1 MEECEGNLKKY
12 LKGYL
17 DLDLDLDLNLNLDTY
32 ACLFYQLINGMDY
45 LRSLEIIHCDIKLE
59 NLLISNDGKLKICD
73 FGCSFYLDKAKEHF
87 GGNEQVAGSKIY
99 LPPEALNEG
108 IKYNNFNSDLW
119 ACGIVLYNMLTN
131 NSFDKGI
138 SEIEDLKKRHKNIE
152 KFIDETTKDIEDAY
166 AIDLLKNMLKLN
178 PEDRITIEGI
188 KKHDFYIRGEKKYK
202 ELYKVQ

>member
-17 DLDLDLDLNLNLDTY
+17 DLDLDLNLNLNLDTY
-32 ACLFYQLINGMDY
+32 ACLFYQLINGLDY
-45 LRSLEIIHCDIKLE
+45 LRSLRIVHCDIKLE

-73 FGCSFYLDKAKEHF
+73 FGCSFYSNNTEEHF

-138 SEIEDLKKRHKNIE
+138 SKIEELKKRLENIE
-152 KFIDETTKDIEDAY
+152 EFIAK
-166 AIDLLKNMLKLN
+166 
-178 PEDRITIEGI
+178 
-188 KKHDFYIRGEKKYK
+188 
-202 ELYKVQ
+202 